1 MSSPD
6 DAEMH
11 RLCELLADVD
21 RLLPDGA
28 PEREGLKKSA
38 IALQLAFRRGLRAEL
53 EREFATLDLPL
64 ADEQRARLREL
75 GLNKD

>member
-11 RLCELLADVD
+11 RLCEQLADVD

-28 PEREGLKKSA
+28 PEREALQKAA

-53 EREFATLDLPL
+53 EKEFASLELPL
-64 ADEQRARLREL
+64 TDEQRARLTEL
-75 GLNKD
+75 GLTDD